1 MLILDPCIDRIV
13 GQDSRG
19 GGWTE
24 LVLKIFSSLTY
35 TVEFLNL
42 DIDAKLQCVARH
54 DKTGTNSVTFF
65 WSSQTVFLIGPHT
78 PGLAAVCGP
87 IRKKLQRSPFTLT
100 RGQLWSECVRQRLS
114 QQFFTKTDNF
124 SEMKCFSKRIF
135 QSIFVILLNKRTY
148 TCFTIVFICF

>member
-100 RGQLWSECVRQRLS
+100 LAVRSKILNPVGSSDSECIKWHGLVWLQYKYNTLLVC
-114 QQFFTKTDNF
+114 TNLKANEKNNCKT
-124 SEMKCFSKRIF
+124 
-135 QSIFVILLNKRTY
+135 SISS
-148 TCFTIVFICF
+148 FIQ

>member
-1 MLILDPCIDRIV
+1 M
-13 GQDSRG
+13 
-19 GGWTE
+19 
-24 LVLKIFSSLTY
+24 LKIFSSLTY

-100 RGQLWSECVRQRLS
+100 LAVRSKILNSVGSSDSECI
-114 QQFFTKTDNF
+114 K
-124 SEMKCFSKRIF
+124 
-135 QSIFVILLNKRTY
+135 
-148 TCFTIVFICF
+148 